1 MICFRYPKVPCLM
14 QRRSV
19 KGERGDGGLGPP
31 PEKVSIVE
39 VEVTAQIEPP
49 ILPQRAVKLEMEPGH
64 MEEG

>member
-1 MICFRYPKVPCLM
+1 M